1 VFILQPVLHI
11 RDIDMKIRELN
22 VVTHMPLHPG
32 RTQPQHQRYR
42 PSSSLSNLL
51 SYPPNFALIKVS
63 NKFQS
68 SAHIGLNLNKYYCT
82 DVKIFI
88 SVDCKIKFN
97 CDKLQN
103 VVRPS
108 TDNKNDV

>member
-1 VFILQPVLHI
+1 
-11 RDIDMKIRELN
+11 MKIRELN

-42 PSSSLSNLL
+42 P
-51 SYPPNFALIKVS
+51 
-63 NKFQS
+63 QS